1 MGMYDHPN
9 HSAIAL
15 EDHLTSFSEPLKFPK
30 NGLPVTIITGFLGSG
45 KTTLLNRILNNRDN
59 LKIAV
64 LVNEFGDVNIDSQLL
79 MTVEE
84 DMIQLTNGCI
94 CCTLNDGLL
103 NAIYQILEHGDRIDA
118 VIIETTGLADPLPI
132 ALTLLGTE
140 LRDMT
145 TLDAILTVVDAENFE
160 TTLLTSEAL
169 FQQITYGDI
178 ILVNKTD
185 LVSPQALAA
194 IDRQIADIKDHA
206 RTLRMQHGN
215 VPLPLI
221 LDVNLGEAGSY
232 QTASQEDVMVS
243 HLKNDG
249 YTSTSFRSKRPFD
262 LKKFQEFLDYQ
273 LPSEVFRMKGI
284 LWFKESAAQHIFQLS
299 GKRFQIDDRPWDGE
313 PKNELVCIGRKINP
327 LQIQQLLTNCL
338 ARS

>member
-1 MGMYDHPN
+1 MPDHPS

-15 EDHLTSFSEPLKFPK
+15 EGHPTPLLELLKFPK

-45 KTTLLNRILNNRDN
+45 KTTLLNRILNNRND

-64 LVNEFGDVNIDSQLL
+64 LVNEFWDINIDSQLL
-79 MTVEE
+79 MTVDE

-94 CCTLNDGLL
+94 CCTLKDGLV
-103 NAIYQILEHGDRIDA
+103 NAIYQILDHGDRIDA

-132 ALTLLGTE
+132 ALALLGTE
-140 LRDMT
+140 LRDVT

-178 ILVNKTD
+178 ILVNKAD
-185 LVSPQALAA
+185 LVSSQILAA
-194 IDRQIADIKDHA
+194 IDHQIAEIKDHS
-206 RTLRMQHGN
+206 RILRMQQGN

-221 LDVNLGEAGSY
+221 LDVGLGETGNY
-232 QTASQEDVMVS
+232 QTVFQGDVVIS

-262 LKKFQEFLDYQ
+262 LKRFQEFLDYQ

-284 LWFKESAAQHIFQLS
+284 LWFEESAAQHVFQLS
-299 GKRFQIDDRPWDGE
+299 GKRFQIDDRQWDTE
-313 PKNELVCIGRKINP
+313 PKNELVCIGQKINP
-327 LQIQQLLTNCL
+327 LQIQQLSTNCL
-338 ARS
+338 VRS

>member
-1 MGMYDHPN
+1 MLDHP
-9 HSAIAL
+9 SPPAIAL
-15 EDHLTSFSEPLKFPK
+15 ESHQTPCPEPITFSK

-45 KTTLLNRILNNRDN
+45 KTTLLNRILNNRND

-64 LVNEFGDVNIDSQLL
+64 LVNEFGDINIDSQLL
-79 MTVEE
+79 MTVDE

-94 CCTLNDGLL
+94 CCTLNDGLI
-103 NAIYQILEHGDRIDA
+103 NAMYQILEHGDRIDA

-145 TLDAILTVVDAENFE
+145 TLDSILTVVDAENFE
-160 TTLLTSEAL
+160 LTLLTSEAL
-169 FQQITYGDI
+169 FHQITYGDI

-194 IDRQIADIKDHA
+194 IDHQINDIKEHS
-206 RTLRMQHGN
+206 RILRMQQGN

-221 LDVNLGEAGSY
+221 LDVGLGETGAY
-232 QTASQEDVMVS
+232 QRVSQDDVVVS

-273 LPSEVFRMKGI
+273 LPKEVFRMKGI
-284 LWFKESAAQHIFQLS
+284 LWFQESAAQHIFQLS
-299 GKRFQIDDRPWDGE
+299 GKRFQIDDRPWDTE

-338 ARS
+338 VRS

>member
-1 MGMYDHPN
+1 MPDHPS

-15 EDHLTSFSEPLKFPK
+15 EGHPTPLLELLKFPK

-45 KTTLLNRILNNRDN
+45 KTTLLNRILNNRND

-64 LVNEFGDVNIDSQLL
+64 LVNEFWDINIDSQLL
-79 MTVEE
+79 MTVDE

-94 CCTLNDGLL
+94 CCTLKDGLV

-132 ALTLLGTE
+132 ALALLGTE
-140 LRDMT
+140 LRDVT

-178 ILVNKTD
+178 ILVNKAD
-185 LVSPQALAA
+185 LVSSQILAA
-194 IDRQIADIKDHA
+194 IDHQIAEIKDHS
-206 RTLRMQHGN
+206 RILRMQQGN

-221 LDVNLGEAGSY
+221 LDVGLGETGNY
-232 QTASQEDVMVS
+232 QTVFQGDVVIS

-262 LKKFQEFLDYQ
+262 LKRFQEFLDYQ

-284 LWFKESAAQHIFQLS
+284 LWFEESAAQHVFQLS
-299 GKRFQIDDRPWDGE
+299 GKRFQIDDRQWDTE
-313 PKNELVCIGRKINP
+313 PKNELVCIGQKINP

-338 ARS
+338 VRS

>member
-1 MGMYDHPN
+1 MPDHPS

-15 EDHLTSFSEPLKFPK
+15 EGHPTPLLELLKFPK

-45 KTTLLNRILNNRDN
+45 KTTLLNRILNNRND

-64 LVNEFGDVNIDSQLL
+64 LVNEFWDINIDSQLL
-79 MTVEE
+79 MTVDE

-94 CCTLNDGLL
+94 CCTLNDGLV

-132 ALTLLGTE
+132 ALALLGAE
-140 LRDMT
+140 LRDVT

-178 ILVNKTD
+178 ILVNKAD
-185 LVSPQALAA
+185 LVSSQILAA
-194 IDRQIADIKDHA
+194 IDHHIAEIKDHS
-206 RTLRMQHGN
+206 RILRMQQGN

-221 LDVNLGEAGSY
+221 LDVGLGETGNY
-232 QTASQEDVMVS
+232 QTVFQGDVVIS

-262 LKKFQEFLDYQ
+262 LKRFQEFLDYQ

-284 LWFKESAAQHIFQLS
+284 LWFEESAAQHVFQLS
-299 GKRFQIDDRPWDGE
+299 GKRFQIDDRQWDTK
-313 PKNELVCIGRKINP
+313 PKNELVCIGQKINP
-327 LQIQQLLTNCL
+327 PQIQQLLTNCL
-338 ARS
+338 VRS